1 MVQRGRKS
9 VASLAIVP
17 ASAALPKAPAEL
29 SADEAEL
36 WDAIVGVRG
45 RFPPPTDRL
54 LIAYISHAVTA
65 RALAKRVREVG
76 SDYDVRAL
84 NRLLAM
90 HARETAAMSRL
101 ASKLKLLPPRQR
113 SPQVLPKP
121 WDLV

>member
-9 VASLAIVP
+9 VANLAVVP
-17 ASAALPKAPAEL
+17 AAPAAPPKAPAEL
-29 SADEAEL
+29 TPEEAQL
-36 WDAIVGVRG
+36 WTAIVRSRG
-45 RFPPPTDRL
+45 EFPPPSDTL
-54 LIAYISHAVTA
+54 LAAYVSHAVTA
-65 RALAKRVREVG
+65 RALAKRTREV
-76 SDYDVRAL
+76 DVNDVRLL
-84 NRLLAM
+84 NKLLAM